1 MIELINIEKEYKQKK
16 SSVKALDNVSLTVKQ
31 GEIFGII
38 GHSGAGKSTLLRC
51 VNLLEVPTSGLVRV
65 DNVELTTLRESEL
78 MQQRK
83 QIGMIFQHFNLM
95 STLTVAEN
103 IAFPLTLL
111 KMSKHNINARVDE
124 LLELVGLSGH
134 RHHYP
139 SQLSGG
145 QKQRVG
151 IARALATNPKVL
163 LCDEATSALDPQTT
177 ESILSLLKDINQKL
191 GITIL
196 LITHE
201 MGVIRKICDR
211 VAVMNG
217 GQIVEIGQVIDV
229 FLHPQHKVTQ
239 QFLRESEDT
248 IEPEQNDLDYLGS
261 KGKRIYIQYS
271 GNVTYE
277 PILYDAVK
285 KTDVTFT
292 ILQGKISKMKHIPYG
307 QLLIELQGETKEI
320 EQVISDLLSKGLE
333 VTEV

>member
-1 MIELINIEKEYKQKK
+1 MIELLNIEKEYKQKK
-16 SSVKALDNVSLTVKQ
+16 NSVKALDNVSLTVKQ

-51 VNLLEVPTSGLVRV
+51 VNLLEVPTGGIVRV
-65 DNVELTTLRESEL
+65 DNVELTNLNESEL

-95 STLTVAEN
+95 STLTVAQN
-103 IAFPLTLL
+103 IAFPLTLQ
-111 KMSKHNINARVDE
+111 KMSKKNINARVDE

-177 ESILSLLKDINQKL
+177 ESILSLLKDINQTL

-217 GQIVEIGQVIDV
+217 GHIVESGDVIDV
-229 FLHPQHKVTQ
+229 FLHPQHIVTQ
-239 QFLRESEDT
+239 QFLRESEDS
-248 IEPEQNDLDYLGS
+248 IEPEQHDLELLERN
-261 KGKRIYIQYS
+261 GKRIYIQYS

-285 KTDVTFT
+285 KTNVTFT

-307 QLLIELQGETKEI
+307 QLLIELQGEHEEI
-320 EQVISDLLSKGLE
+320 QQVISDLLSKGLE